1 MTIAASDQTAE
12 QVQHLNP
19 IASPRQTVMGYAH
32 DVAFLDTWHSFALAS
47 VETIDR
53 LLHAYIEAFYP
64 IYPLFHWPSFHE
76 RVRNRDFF
84 TDRGLFASVMGACA
98 LVQAQELTTVGHV
111 FSALPGS
118 SSGRKTEIHFLA
130 ASDAIPRD
138 LSSAH
143 SLHYLR
149 ASGLLALAALHS
161 GQTTA
166 MHEYLGRFWTLSS
179 AYGFADESQW
189 PQDITLVEREE
200 RRRLFWSIY
209 SLDMLAVTVY
219 GKTTSVEDAN
229 AHVKYPQELDDPL
242 ITDHSY
248 VFSAEPSWFKG
259 WTFVVDLTRAL
270 AKNVVHHRRRNH
282 SVYSGGLSCLR
293 EHTSILPN
301 SDGLVVNAMACYH
314 QMPPQFKRDA
324 SRATT
329 ADFEAT
335 LIDIQAIRIRVS
347 VQLLCASACLGH
359 NGPDIDAKFDCAEEL
374 LSLIQGVDNQ
384 LPRVAMTPLAHYMV
398 AIVQEFTNNVEPLTT
413 ASLRQRMRSVL
424 ERMEVLVSGSETL
437 RRHVT
442 ELLRG
447 QQSSIQRLN
456 VASHE

>member
-1 MTIAASDQTAE
+1 MSGKGVLE
-12 QVQHLNP
+12 
-19 IASPRQTVMGYAH
+19 
-32 DVAFLDTWHSFALAS
+32 TWRPFALAS
-47 VETIDR
+47 LDAIDR
-53 LLHAYIEAFYP
+53 LLHTYAKVFYP
-64 IYPLFHWPSFHE
+64 IYPLFHWPSFQE
-76 RVRNRDFF
+76 RVGKRDFL

-98 LVQAQELTTVGHV
+98 LVRAHELTTAGHV
-111 FSALPGS
+111 SSALPENLGGS
-118 SSGRKTEIHFLA
+118 ETESYFLA
-130 ASDAIPRD
+130 ASGVIPQE
-138 LSSAH
+138 LSNARNLDH
-143 SLHYLR
+143 LR
-149 ASGLLALAALHS
+149 ASGLLALAAFHR
-161 GQTTA
+161 GQITQ

-179 AYGFADESQW
+179 ADGFADESQW
-189 PQDITLVEREE
+189 PQDITLIETEE

-219 GKTTSVEDAN
+219 GRTTSVEDAN
-229 AHVKYPQELDDPL
+229 AHVRYPQELDDSL
-242 ITDHSY
+242 VTDHSY
-248 VFSAEPSWFKG
+248 VFSVEPSWFKG

-314 QMPPQFKRDA
+314 QIPPQFKRDA